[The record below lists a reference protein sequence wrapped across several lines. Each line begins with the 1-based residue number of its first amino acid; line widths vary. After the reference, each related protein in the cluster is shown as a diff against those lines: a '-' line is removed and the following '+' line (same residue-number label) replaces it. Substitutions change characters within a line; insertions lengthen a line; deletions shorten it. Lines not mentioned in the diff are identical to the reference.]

1 VKFPKEAEG
10 RHVMILLANIP
21 TIEVKVAKVA
31 DDEIVATYTD
41 GEEVHIATNHIAAW
55 WYDKKSHTPRKKKV
69 D

>member
-31 DDEIVATYTD
+31 DDEIVATHAD